1 MSMLHYVLIFVS
13 VTLGVM
19 AILTFVTTS
28 QTEKRVQELAQSAG
42 KDNWRKTV
50 VQIVGPFAKLSTP
63 DIKWENSPLRIR
75 FLNAGIR
82 GDSAPLVY
90 FGLKTILPLVF
101 AGGGYLVLQVSGA
114 SVDRN
119 TMLVILLLAAT
130 VGCYLPNIFI
140 RRVAAKRR
148 RDVFE
153 NFPDAA
159 DLMLIC
165 VEAGLG
171 LDSALTRVA
180 DEIQIKSVVLAQE
193 IHLTNLEIRAGI
205 ARERALRN
213 LGVRTG
219 IEEVSTFASMLS
231 QSDKFGTSVGES
243 LRIFSEDL
251 RHKRQILAEELAAKV
266 PTKMLF
272 PLVLCIFPAIS
283 VVVLGPALIRIWNTV
298 LPMLAGQGAQ

>member
-1 MSMLHYVLIFVS
+1 MSMLHSVLIFVS

-28 QTEKRVQELAQSAG
+28 QTEKRVQELAQSAV

>member
-1 MSMLHYVLIFVS
+1 MTMIHYLLIFVS
-13 VTLGVM
+13 VTLGSM
-19 AILTFVTTS
+19 AILTLVLS
-28 QTEKRVQELAQSAG
+28 SRTEKRVQELAQPG
-42 KDNWRKTV
+42 KADSWSKTI

-63 DIKWENSPLRIR
+63 DVKWESSALRTR

-82 GDSAPLVY
+82 GDSAPLIY

-101 AGGGYLVLQVSGA
+101 AGIGYLVLQLTDTRL
-114 SVDRN
+114 DRN
-119 TMLVILLLAAT
+119 TMLLVLLLAAT
-130 VGCYLPNIFI
+130 VGCYLPNFVIWKI
-140 RRVAAKRR
+140 AAGRKRE
-148 RDVFE
+148 VFE
-153 NFPDAA
+153 SFPDAA

-205 ARERALRN
+205 AREHALRN
-213 LGVRTG
+213 LGLRTG

-231 QSDKFGTSVGES
+231 QSDKFGSSVGES
-243 LRIFSEDL
+243 LRAFSDDL

-266 PTKMLF
+266 STKMLF

-298 LPMLAGQGAQ
+298 LPMLSGQPVT

>member
-1 MSMLHYVLIFVS
+1 MSMLHDVLIFVS